1 MRLTTLPPAILAVM
15 LSACE
20 TEPVLLNSERIEQ
33 RFGSYGITVLPS
45 EAGLRRS
52 SLFSMHENEAICRT
66 YAVVRFAGQPHDDY
80 SEEHAEV
87 LAGNSIGAIFRSN
100 GWDIHKQTMYI
111 GSFFLPDRRTPIGE
125 LMHIA
130 GQDELAL
137 HVYQLLLVR
146 NEQVFEY
153 ATIVET
159 HHPEYLSESD
169 VLELYEYDES
179 TALSPQAVSDLVNLV
194 RGDGK

>member
-1 MRLTTLPPAILAVM
+1 
-15 LSACE
+15 
-20 TEPVLLNSERIEQ
+20 
-33 RFGSYGITVLPS
+33 
-45 EAGLRRS
+45 
-52 SLFSMHENEAICRT
+52 
-66 YAVVRFAGQPHDDY
+66 
-80 SEEHAEV
+80 
-87 LAGNSIGAIFRSN
+87 
-100 GWDIHKQTMYI
+100 
-111 GSFFLPDRRTPIGE
+111 

-179 TALSPQAVSDLVNLV
+179 TALSPQAVSELVNLV